1 VSDTMSITSGSP
13 LSDAE
18 LVREAITAS
27 GLSARRFAALVWRDE
42 RTVRRWV
49 NGQSPIP
56 GTVRVLLET
65 GQHLA
70 TCPRCGS
77 P

>member
-1 VSDTMSITSGSP
+1 MMLTDP
-13 LSDAE
+13 E
-18 LVREAITAS
+18 LIRRAIQAT

-49 NGQSPIP
+49 SGESPVP
-56 GTVRVLLET
+56 NTVRERLAE

>member
-1 VSDTMSITSGSP
+1 MP
-13 LSDAE
+13 RSDAQ
-18 LVREAITAS
+18 LIREAIKAT

-49 NGQSPIP
+49 NEQSPVP
-56 GTVRVLLET
+56 NTVKDLLKE